1 MKILFHEFIAKDI
14 TISFGL
20 FIGYRNFHNVFKRN
34 LEICMAFLVG
44 RFVSTLSLETIFTCL
59 PEIIRFTS
67 VLA

>member
-1 MKILFHEFIAKDI
+1 MKILFREFFAKDI

-20 FIGYRNFHNVFKRN
+20 FIGYRNFNYVFKRN